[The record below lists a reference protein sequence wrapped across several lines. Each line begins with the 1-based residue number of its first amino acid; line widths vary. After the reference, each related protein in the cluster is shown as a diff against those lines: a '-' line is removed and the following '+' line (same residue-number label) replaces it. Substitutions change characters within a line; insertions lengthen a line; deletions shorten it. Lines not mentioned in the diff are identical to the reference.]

1 LHARRSK
8 GDVTHAH
15 LGKKRFDAS
24 RVPCRTRPRYDA
36 GMTAIA
42 IESPERFI
50 RWRYLWFALAGI
62 AVMIAAVRIGNLW
75 FLDFV
80 HVFSSLLWTGIDLF
94 MGFVLGPILRRM
106 DLSVRREVAR
116 RLTPRTLFLMPAISI
131 ISGTSGW
138 FLAVELGYTELPWPA
153 FGWVAAALVL
163 VTLMTIQGLGFLMPV
178 NVMVCLELQKPK
190 PDLRKVAT
198 WMQRYFYAVAM
209 QGTMQVAIIIVMTSF
224 RAGI

>member
-1 LHARRSK
+1 M
-8 GDVTHAH
+8 
-15 LGKKRFDAS
+15 
-24 RVPCRTRPRYDA
+24 PYRTRPRYDA

-163 VTLMTIQGLGFLMPV
+163 VTLMTVQGLGFLMPV

-190 PDLRKVAT
+190 PDLRKIAT
-198 WMQRYFYAVAM
+198 WMQRYFYAVAT
-209 QGTMQVAIIIVMTSF
+209 QGAMQVAIIVVMTRF
-224 RAGI
+224 RAGL